1 MIILILSIN
10 RDRVLYSMFHRHRFE
25 EHVNA
30 GNAGGGVL
38 TWYRSAAHVFKPAG
52 NSEW

>member
-1 MIILILSIN
+1 MTILILSTN
-10 RDRVLYSMFHRHRFE
+10 RDRVLYSMFHRRRFE

-38 TWYRSAAHVFKPAG
+38 TRYRSAALVFKPAA